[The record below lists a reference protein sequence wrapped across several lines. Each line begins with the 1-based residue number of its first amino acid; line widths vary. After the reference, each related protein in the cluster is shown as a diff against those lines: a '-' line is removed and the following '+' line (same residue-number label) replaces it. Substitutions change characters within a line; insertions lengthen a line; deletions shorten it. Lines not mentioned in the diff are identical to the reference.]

1 MSTEPNNSILNN
13 GGFRLD
19 YHVTDI
25 IVDDITAK
33 LAALTPLLSG
43 AKTGFDGKERYGTEA
58 ARLGRAVMLA
68 KQLRYRFL
76 AIEQLLEA
84 QQRLHTFLVNPVTL
98 P

>member
-1 MSTEPNNSILNN
+1 MSSNNANLLNHV
-13 GGFRLD
+13 GFALD
-19 YHVTDI
+19 YNVTEI
-25 IVDDITAK
+25 IVDDITSK

-58 ARLGRAVMLA
+58 ARLGRAAMLA